1 MTSLCPSRPRGTHYP
16 QPPQGLHTLHVKT
29 LVLGLIMACWMH
41 IPSMACTTPSYSDL
55 LLAINSSTYRECHI
69 QVHPYRNEEPAVG
82 PELPV
87 RGYDYY
93 CTLQCSSQEQQRID
107 DLHAAYAAWSNG
119 ALPMGRPSPPIAARP
134 STRDAAV
141 AGGDAFI
148 IIIILLYMF
157 SNTAQLIMLPPI
169 PVALLLMATPAS
181 AEQESEGTRGAPG
194 APVASTMYPLI
205 LVLALGAVLA
215 RVMLGRRCRQAHGH
229 ARPPL
234 LPAGVPPP
242 DLPPGPPP
250 QYSGFSTEGFSTEID
265 PAVLDIQVSQGSNH
279 QSADDG

>member
-1 MTSLCPSRPRGTHYP
+1 MTSPSSRPRGTHYP

-55 LLAINSSTYRECHI
+55 LLAINPSTYRECHI

-119 ALPMGRPSPPIAARP
+119 ALPMGRPSPPCLSPRDRARA
-134 STRDAAV
+134 T
-141 AGGDAFI
+141 
-148 IIIILLYMF
+148 
-157 SNTAQLIMLPPI
+157 QLW
-169 PVALLLMATPAS
+169 PA
-181 AEQESEGTRGAPG
+181 GTRSSSSSFCCTCSPT
-194 APVASTMYPLI
+194 PHS
-205 LVLALGAVLA
+205 
-215 RVMLGRRCRQAHGH
+215 
-229 ARPPL
+229 
-234 LPAGVPPP
+234 
-242 DLPPGPPP
+242 
-250 QYSGFSTEGFSTEID
+250 
-265 PAVLDIQVSQGSNH
+265 
-279 QSADDG
+279 